1 MGKSLLLKLSTIF
14 IATTISIFVF
24 FGAIVLY
31 FSMRNFIDDEFD
43 NLSHNVLYAAEVTEE
58 HLSSN
63 EFKYMDRES
72 IESFYAMLGNSI
84 SSMFFLCD
92 ADGRILVCS
101 EGESCRHMIY
111 RVSPEILAEL
121 AQGEY
126 LESETLGGIYDTSH
140 FTAAVPLID
149 DNNTFIGGVFASN
162 DTSSVDD
169 YLSNI
174 WVLFLFSAI
183 LTMLVALP
191 IIYIIVTRML
201 KPLRQMTKATVAYSE
216 GDFSVDI
223 DYGGDDEI
231 GVLALSFN
239 KMKTSLSELEAM
251 RRSFVANVSHEL
263 KTPLTIIDGYLSAI
277 QNGAIAK
284 EEQSRYITI
293 VTEETKRL
301 SRLIGSLLNLARIEA
316 GDNPLEKRPVE
327 ISAVIFDVLFS
338 FERVIDE
345 KGISVEGLSEI
356 EKQNCLCDRD
366 LIYQVIYNLVDN
378 AVKFTKE
385 GESITV
391 RTYLQDKKCYIS
403 IKNSGT
409 SIQSKNISKVFD
421 RFFKEDESRGIDKSG
436 VGIGL
441 YLVKTITEL
450 HGGDIIVKSEE
461 GQYTEFIFSLHTDK

>member
-1 MGKSLLLKLSTIF
+1 MGRSLLLKISTIF
-14 IATTISIFVF
+14 IVTTISIFVF
-24 FGAIVLY
+24 FGVILLY

-43 NLSHNVLYAAEVTEE
+43 NLSNNVLYAAEIAEE
-58 HLSSN
+58 HLSIN
-63 EFKYMDRES
+63 DYTHMDRES
-72 IESFYAMLGNSI
+72 IESYYVMLGNSI

-101 EGESCRHMIY
+101 EGDNCRHMIY
-111 RVSPEILAEL
+111 RVSPDILAAL

-126 LESETLGGIYDTSH
+126 LESETLGGIYDTNH
-140 FTAAVPLID
+140 FTAAVPIVD
-149 DNNTFIGGVFASN
+149 GNNNFIGGVFASN
-162 DTSSVDD
+162 DTAAVDD

-174 WVLFLFSAI
+174 WVLFLFSTI
-183 LTMLVALP
+183 MTMLVALP
-191 IIYIIVTRML
+191 VIYIIVSKML

-239 KMKTSLSELEAM
+239 NMKNSLSELEAM

-277 QNGAIAK
+277 QNGAIPR
-284 EEQSRYITI
+284 EEQDRYITI
-293 VTEETKRL
+293 VTDETKRL

-316 GDNPLEKRPVE
+316 GDNPLVKNSVE
-327 ISAVIFDVLFS
+327 ISALIFDVLFS
-338 FERVIDE
+338 FERVINE
-345 KGISVEGLSEI
+345 KGIIIEGLSEI

-378 AVKFTKE
+378 AVKFTDK
-385 GESITV
+385 GETITV
-391 RTYLQDKKCYIS
+391 NTYLQEKKYYIS
-403 IKNSGT
+403 IKNSGAG
-409 SIQSKNISKVFD
+409 IQGKNISKVFD
-421 RFFKEDESRGIDKSG
+421 RFFKEDESRSVDKSG

-450 HGGDIIVKSEE
+450 HGGDIMVKSEE
-461 GQYTEFIFSLHTDK
+461 GQYTEFIFSLFTEK

>member
-1 MGKSLLLKLSTIF
+1 MGRSLLLKISTIF
-14 IATTISIFVF
+14 IVTTISIFVF
-24 FGAIVLY
+24 FGIILLY

-43 NLSHNVLYAAEVTEE
+43 NLSNNVLYAAQITEE
-58 HLSSN
+58 HLSIN
-63 EFKYMDRES
+63 DFNYMDKES
-72 IESFYAMLGNSI
+72 IESYYAMLGNSI

-92 ADGRILVCS
+92 SQGNILVCS
-101 EGESCRHMIY
+101 EGENCRHMIY
-111 RVSPEILAEL
+111 RVSAEILTEVAT
-121 AQGEY
+121 GEY
-126 LESETLGGIYDTSH
+126 LESETLGGIYDTNH
-140 FTAAVPLID
+140 FTAAVPLTD
-149 DNNTFIGGVFASN
+149 ENNNFLGAVFASN
-162 DTSSVDD
+162 ETTAVDD

-183 LTMLVALP
+183 MTMLVALP
-191 IIYIIVTRML
+191 VIYIIVNRML
-201 KPLRQMTKATVAYSE
+201 KPLRQMTKATIAYSE
-216 GDFSVDI
+216 GDFSADI

-239 KMKTSLSELEAM
+239 NMKNSLSELEAM

-277 QNGAIAK
+277 QNGAIPK
-284 EEQSRYITI
+284 EEQERYITI
-293 VTEETKRL
+293 VTDETKRL

-316 GDNPLEKRPVE
+316 GDNPLVKSPIE
-327 ISAVIFDVLFS
+327 ISALIFDVLFS

-345 KGISVEGLSEI
+345 KGILVEGLSDI

-378 AVKFTKE
+378 AVKFTSE
-385 GESITV
+385 GEAITV
-391 RTYLQDKKCYIS
+391 NTYLQDKKYYIS

-409 SIQSKNISKVFD
+409 GIASKNISKVFD
-421 RFFKEDESRGIDKSG
+421 RFFKEDESRSIDKSG

-461 GQYTEFIFSLHTDK
+461 GQYTEFIFSLFTEK